1 MSTRLPIGHH
11 RVVRVLL
18 CALLFAAA
26 CKTDKPTVDNNT
38 KTATPVE
45 KDHPPTRTTPP
56 PSLPQPDR
64 PRIDIP
70 EPRDWSDPA
79 VREEM
84 EARRAE
90 REARMKEMLDT
101 NKDGVVSP
109 EEQAQRAKPLFDRL
123 DANADGKLTPDEIA
137 SSDRRMGFDDPAAI
151 DTDKNGEIS
160 LGELNAANMERR
172 QRMRER
178 WRGGRA
184 RQTGSAED

>member
-1 MSTRLPIGHH
+1 M
-11 RVVRVLL
+11 RVLL
-18 CALLFAAA
+18 YALLFAAA
-26 CKTDKPTVDNNT
+26 CKTDKPAVDNNNT

-45 KDHPPTRTTPP
+45 KDHTPRTPP
-56 PSLPQPDR
+56 PSLPQPDK

-70 EPRDWSDPA
+70 ETRDWSDPA
-79 VREEM
+79 MREEM

-109 EEQAQRAKPLFDRL
+109 DEQAQRAKPLFDRL

-160 LGELNAANMERR
+160 LAELSAANMERR
-172 QRMRER
+172 QKMRER

-184 RQTGSAED
+184 RQAGSADE